1 MSRRPLTLSLAPL
14 AAALLMASAP
24 AAMAAN
30 TFELRALSGE
40 ANWTTDPDQAPMGYD
55 DRFNDGNLQTGGAYF
70 GVPQPTPLYFVNG
83 AADQSGAETSPGD
96 LVVDGQAFGQY
107 TFSQAKGTIPAPINV
122 NGNPFTDQSHR
133 ILLNAVSGSG
143 LFNQGRSSFSAS
155 TGWNFVAPDANTR
168 YGMRFTDGGTI
179 AGLGDASFDDTISL
193 DVVRMGNG
201 ETGVQLRR
209 LSGNGLGLVGI
220 SEAQTLSVAS
230 GLSSGYTL
238 ADVDVVSLH
247 MYWTATNGVWADAEL
262 LNIADG
268 GASIT
273 QVGALSFS
281 NHYQIFHDETFT
293 RLQAGASW
301 TLPAAPV
308 PEPAS
313 LALMLAGL
321 GGVAAVARRR
331 QPR

>member
-14 AAALLMASAP
+14 AAALLMAAAP

-30 TFELRALSGE
+30 SFELRVLYGA
-40 ANWTTDPDQAPMGYD
+40 ANWTTDPDLAPMG
-55 DRFNDGNLQTGGAYF
+55 FNDVFNSGNLQTGGAYF
-70 GVPQPTPLYFVNG
+70 GLPQPATLYSVSG
-83 AADQSGAETSPGD
+83 TADQSGAETSPGD
-96 LVVDGQAFGQY
+96 LVVDGETIGQY
-107 TFSQAKGTIPAPINV
+107 TFSQARGTTPAPINV
-122 NGNPFTDQSHR
+122 NGNAFTDQNHR
-133 ILLNAVSGSG
+133 ILLNAVSGNS
-143 LFNQGRSSFSAS
+143 LFNQGRSSFSAG
-155 TGWNFVAPDANTR
+155 TAWNFVTPDVNTR

-201 ETGVQLRR
+201 EAGLQLRR
-209 LSGNGLGLVGI
+209 ISGNGLGLVGT
-220 SEAQTLSVAS
+220 SEVQTLSVAS
-230 GLSSGYTL
+230 GLSGGYSL
-238 ADVDVVSLH
+238 ADVDVVALH
-247 MYWTATNGVWADAEL
+247 MYWTPTNGVWADAEL
-262 LNIADG
+262 LNLADG
-268 GASIT
+268 GATIT
-273 QVGALSFS
+273 QVGGLSFS
-281 NHYQIFHDETFT
+281 NHYQIFRGEVFT

-321 GGVAAVARRR
+321 GGVAAAARRR